1 MGHDGGG
8 PEGLPHSIIVTTEG
22 TEGDA
27 PVLNGDKGSDSAPSE
42 ELPLDVGE
50 SGAPA
55 RPKGKT
61 KSTKATK
68 PTKSTG
74 KKNPAKVQPTSAKQ
88 MTLGF
93 ETAGTSAKRS
103 QKIGKRHGAKKAK
116 K

>member
-1 MGHDGGG
+1 MSTGEQD
-8 PEGLPHSIIVTTEG
+8 LDSTLSTAEG

-27 PVLNGDKGSDSAPSE
+27 PVLNADEGNRDAPSE
-42 ELPLDVGE
+42 ELPLDVDK
-50 SGAPA
+50 SAAPT
-55 RPKGKT
+55 RPKGKA
-61 KSTKATK
+61 KSTKTTK
-68 PTKSTG
+68 PTKSKITG
-74 KKNPAKVQPTSAKQ
+74 KKNPAKVQPQSAKQ